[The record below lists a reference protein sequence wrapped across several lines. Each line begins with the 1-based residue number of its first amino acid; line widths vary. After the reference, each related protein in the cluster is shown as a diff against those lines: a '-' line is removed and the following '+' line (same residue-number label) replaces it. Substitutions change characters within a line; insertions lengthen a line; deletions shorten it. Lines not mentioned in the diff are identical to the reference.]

1 MARYY
6 KKEIADLNGTGKTQ
20 ACYKLQ
26 TWRKFSHEEF
36 VKKCTYPGSGVSR
49 AMMDAV
55 LTTISD
61 ELPRLLGMGYTVS
74 IDGLGTFSTQLGL
87 REDKEQDTFE
97 DGEKKR
103 NAQSV
108 AVKGI
113 GFRPSKE
120 LILKTDRECDL
131 ERGSDCRLRISKY
144 SLEERLSLAKKYVE
158 SAPFMRVRD
167 YAEMTGLSQYKASI
181 ELREQSRRPD
191 AGFKAQG
198 RGSHMVYVKNTET
211 D

>member
-1 MARYY
+1 
-6 KKEIADLNGTGKTQ
+6 
-20 ACYKLQ
+20 
-26 TWRKFSHEEF
+26 
-36 VKKCTYPGSGVSR
+36 
-49 AMMDAV
+49 MMDAV

-74 IDGLGTFSTQLGL
+74 IDGLGTFSTKLGL

-120 LILKTDRECDL
+120 LIQKTDRECDL

-158 SAPFMRVRD
+158 SVPFMRVRD

-181 ELREQSRRPD
+181 ELREQSRHPD